1 MELVK
6 KSEIKKVYM
15 KPTIDPTVEYTFR
28 VCTLINGKTIARKL
42 FTLKPKKKTEDEES
56 PIVDILNA

>member
-1 MELVK
+1 
-6 KSEIKKVYM
+6 M

-56 PIVDILNA
+56 AAIVDILNA

>member
-1 MELVK
+1 
-6 KSEIKKVYM
+6 M

-42 FTLKPKKKTEDEES
+42 FTLKPKKKTDEGES
-56 PIVDILNA
+56 AIVDHILNAALES